1 MTTRNSGSNL
11 VPVAFLV
18 SLRVLGSAVGYVR
31 SSLTDLLGVLSDAVT
46 PQRVRFDDGS
56 PDAAGPSPDAPVTVH
71 AVTLNRVGRSRRDG
85 PVLDLELR
93 VAVECHG
100 PEQLDNMEQLLL
112 AVERHSQYSVVSM
125 GEFRP
130 EEYSGAIR
138 QGLGFLVRIPVAL
151 RFEEPSG
158 PPVLEPLIA
167 KTGVARR
174 IHGRLVD
181 VHNKGIPDAYIH
193 AHSSAT
199 AVVSDATGHF
209 EVLAS
214 ADELQHFAVAVRG
227 TEREVSAST
236 SSLPVIIRWV

>member
-1 MTTRNSGSNL
+1 MGH
-11 VPVAFLV
+11 VH
-18 SLRVLGSAVGYVR
+18 
-31 SSLTDLLGVLSDAVT
+31 SSLSDLLGVLSNAVA
-46 PQRVRFDDGS
+46 PQHVRFDDGS
-56 PDAAGPSPDAPVTVH
+56 PTAGVPPPDAPVTVR
-71 AVTLNRVGRSRRDG
+71 AVTLNRVGRSRREG

-112 AVERHSQYSVVSM
+112 AVEIHSQYSVVSN

-151 RFEEPSG
+151 PFEEPSE
-158 PPVLEPLIA
+158 PRAREPVIGKA
-167 KTGVARR
+167 GAGRR
-174 IHGRLVD
+174 IRGRLVD
-181 VHNKGIPDAYIH
+181 AHNKGIPDAYIH

-214 ADELQHFAVAVRG
+214 PDDLQHFAVAVDG
-227 TEREVSAST
+227 TEREMSTRT